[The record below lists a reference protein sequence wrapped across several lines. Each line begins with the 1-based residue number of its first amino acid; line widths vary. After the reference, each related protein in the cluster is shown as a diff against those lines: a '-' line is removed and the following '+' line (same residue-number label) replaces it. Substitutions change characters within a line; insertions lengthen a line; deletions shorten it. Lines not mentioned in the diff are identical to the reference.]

1 MYNGSVIECL
11 TRDSGV
17 AGLSVTDVTALCLN
31 IFLLLKVHCVPG
43 KTKYSGQCV
52 LCDVGTY
59 KEDAGNTACTNCSS
73 IRTTV
78 SEGSISQADC
88 NIGESYIMKCLKSC
102 FLNIL
107 NEKMSRFSGLV
118 SHT

>member
-1 MYNGSVIECL
+1 MFFAEEYIFYRIMGSQWFCGRVL
-11 TRDSGV
+11 DSRQIV
-17 AGLSVTDVTALCLN
+17 FAGLGVKEVTALCLN

-78 SEGSISQADC
+78 GKGSISQADC
-88 NIGESYIMKCLKSC
+88 NIGESYIMKCLKS
-102 FLNIL
+102 
-107 NEKMSRFSGLV
+107 
-118 SHT
+118 